1 MNIAPYSHKEKM
13 NTETLK
19 IFCTV
24 AAELNITRA
33 AARLGRVP
41 SNITTRIQQLE
52 SNLGELL
59 FIRQNKRLE
68 LSEAGRQFLDYAHRL
83 LALEEEARH
92 VISGGREGGQL
103 RIGSMEST
111 ATCRLPIPL
120 AQFHQQNPNTKL
132 LLRTGSSL
140 SLLEQ
145 VNSGKLDC
153 AFVALPSALYEP
165 NQLSQM
171 GIKTEVIW
179 QEELQ
184 LLLPEHEHSAT
195 IVNQVK
201 TRCLAAFAQGCS
213 YRNIA
218 EQWLNIPASFDWNVQ
233 EMNSYHA
240 MVACVT
246 AGSCVALLPKKLIES
261 MPVSSLKLGRITVTH
276 CDTLLI
282 YRENYHVPAF
292 SAFKACISASS
303 HD

>member
-1 MNIAPYSHKEKM
+1 MNSES
-13 NTETLK
+13 LK

-24 AAELNITRA
+24 AVELNITRA

-52 SNLGELL
+52 ADLGESL

-68 LSEAGRQFLDYAHRL
+68 LSEAGRQFLDYAQRL

-92 VISGGREGGQL
+92 VISGGQDGGQL

-111 ATCRLPIPL
+111 AACRLPLPL
-120 AQFHQQNPNTKL
+120 AQFHQQNPTTRL

-145 VNSGKLDC
+145 VHTGKLDC
-153 AFVALPSALYEP
+153 AFVALPSSLYEP
-165 NQLSQM
+165 SQFSQM

-184 LLLPEHEHSAT
+184 LLLPEHDHSARHNVD
-195 IVNQVK
+195 IK
-201 TRCLAAFAQGCS
+201 TRSLAAFTQGCS

-218 EQWLNIPASFDWNVQ
+218 EQWLGIPANLDWNIQ

-240 MVACVT
+240 MIACVT
-246 AGSCVALLPKKLIES
+246 AGSCVALLPKHLIES
-261 MPVSSLKLGRITVTH
+261 MPISPLQLGRIPITT

-292 SAFKACISASS
+292 SAFKACITSS
-303 HD
+303 RNR